1 MEGSDVQSNSFA
13 RNSVFGT
20 VAGLASAIG
29 GFLAS
34 VVLARTLGVEGSGS
48 VAFALWVAASVALVA
63 DLGANASLTRYLPE
77 LTAVGKIKQAWRLAA
92 FLFKPPALCCGVAF
106 AAFGLYA
113 SWTWLNEGSQSAVTP
128 VLWLLTGCLC
138 VLQVLGGLTMGF
150 LRGMQR
156 FDRAALVIIISVI
169 INITAVSIGAL
180 IFGSIGA
187 LGGFCVGSIIPA
199 SIALPFVYRDSNIPP
214 ALRERVVRYARYAWA
229 AGLASSFV
237 WARVEVFFLQRSGGS
252 EQVGLFTAALTFS
265 NLAVQ
270 APMLLTGGLLPYFSE
285 NFGRNAHENI
295 RAGYSTG
302 TRIMGFLAF
311 PACFGLAAITPA
323 AFPLLFGQA
332 FVAAVP
338 ATVVLVI
345 ASSFGVVAAVGSN
358 LVWGVDRSDF
368 MFLAGGTGAVLSIV
382 AGLTLIPMFGVMGAA
397 YARALIQIAMVGLG
411 MWFIMRRLQ
420 CPAPLRELG
429 QLMIAAA
436 TCAASAHVIVTLV
449 PGTLGIFLAILGGA
463 LTYLV
468 AVRLFCALPKS
479 DVIRLHLLSQK
490 LPKLLRGF
498 SQSGLVLIF
507 GHGGLPDI
515 QKLSS

>member
-1 MEGSDVQSNSFA
+1 MEGSGGQSNSFA
-13 RNSVFGT
+13 RNSLFGT
-20 VAGLASAIG
+20 IAGLASALG
-29 GFLAS
+29 SFSAS
-34 VVLARTLGVEGSGS
+34 VVLARILGVEGSGS
-48 VAFALWVAASVALVA
+48 IAFALWVATSVALVA

-77 LTAVGKIKQAWRLAA
+77 LTAVGEIRHAWRLAA
-92 FLFKPPALCCGVAF
+92 FLFRPPALCGGAAF

-113 SWTWLNEGSQSAVTP
+113 LWDWRSEGPQSGATP

-138 VLQVLGGLTMGF
+138 VLQVLGSLTMGF

-156 FDRAALVIIISVI
+156 FDRAAQVIVISVI
-169 INITAVSIGAL
+169 VNIAAVSIGAL
-180 IFGSIGA
+180 LFGPIGA

-199 SIALPFVYRDSNIPP
+199 SLALPLVYRDSNIPP

-237 WARVEVFFLQRSGGS
+237 WARVEVFFLQQSGGS

-265 NLAVQ
+265 SLAVQ
-270 APMLLTGGLLPYFSE
+270 APMLLTAGLLPYFSE
-285 NFGRNAHENI
+285 NFGKNAHENI

-302 TRIMGFLAF
+302 TRIMGFMAF

-323 AFPLLFGQA
+323 AFPLLFGSA

-338 ATVVLVI
+338 AAIVLIV

-368 MFLAGGTGAVLSIV
+368 MFVAGGSGAVLSIV

-411 MWFIMRRLQ
+411 MWFIMHRLH

-436 TCAASAHVIVTLV
+436 ICAASAYVLITLV
-449 PGTLGIFLAILGGA
+449 PGILGIFLAILGGA
-463 LTYLV
+463 ITYLA

-479 DVIRLHLLSQK
+479 DIIRLHSFSQK
-490 LPKLLRGF
+490 LPKLVRGF
-498 SQSGLVLIF
+498 FQLGLALIF
-507 GHGGLPDI
+507 GHSGLPDI